1 MMPLPGSSPRV
12 RGKPA
17 PFAPSVASTR
27 IIPARAGQTVSH
39 RRRSRATPDHPR
51 ACGAN
56 QCLEQFGLVR
66 FGSSPRVRGKLWP
79 LRPCHPWP
87 RIIPARAGQTG
98 RRWLKRQRGPDHPRA
113 CGANTDV
120 EQHRKETFG
129 SSPRVRGKRPAAR
142 PTRPPTRIIPARAG
156 QTLSLPLYTDNT
168 PDHPRACG
176 ANDRWQDRAKVLFG
190 SSPRVRGKLRCLR
203 CRSPRFR
210 IIPARAGQT
219 GRSRASRSAAPDHPR
234 ACGANDHASA
244 LAAVHAGSSP
254 RVRGKQGMGWRFRA
268 A

>member
-1 MMPLPGSSPRV
+1 MPLPGSSPRV

-129 SSPRVRGKRPAAR
+129 SSPRVRGKHGRDN
-142 PTRPPTRIIPARAG
+142 PTRKSRRIIPARAG
-156 QTLSLPLYTDNT
+156 QTRPWPRPSRSR

-176 ANDRWQDRAKVLFG
+176 ANRLGLQVKYPKAG
-190 SSPRVRGKLRCLR
+190 SSPRVRGKLADLV
-203 CRSPRFR
+203 SDSTEHR

-219 GRSRASRSAAPDHPR
+219 
-234 ACGANDHASA
+234 ASA
-244 LAAVHAGSSP
+244 SNTP
-254 RVRGKQGMGWRFRA
+254 
-268 A
+268 

>member
-1 MMPLPGSSPRV
+1 MRGKLLHGVAHFEQVRIIPARAGQTCAAPCLSGALPDHPRACGANRFPSPRGIASLGSSPRV
-12 RGKPA
+12 RGKPGHVL
-17 PFAPSVASTR
+17 FEER
-27 IIPARAGQTVSH
+27 AR
-39 RRRSRATPDHPR
+39 
-51 ACGAN
+51 
-56 QCLEQFGLVR
+56 
-66 FGSSPRVRGKLWP
+66 
-79 LRPCHPWP
+79 

-113 CGANTDV
+113 CGANFRGHLFGL
-120 EQHRKETFG
+120 ERRG

-219 GRSRASRSAAPDHPR
+219 HHRRQGGKLGADHPR
-234 ACGANDHASA
+234 VCGAN
-244 LAAVHAGSSP
+244 
-254 RVRGKQGMGWRFRA
+254 
-268 A
+268 